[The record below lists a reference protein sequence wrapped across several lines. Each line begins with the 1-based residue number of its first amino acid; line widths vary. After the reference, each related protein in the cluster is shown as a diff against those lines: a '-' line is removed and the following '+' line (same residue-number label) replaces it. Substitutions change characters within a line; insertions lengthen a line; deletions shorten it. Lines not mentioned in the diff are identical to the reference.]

1 MEVVAAEYR
10 EVCLR
15 CRRPRTVCWCD
26 AITQVPSKTHVVF
39 IQHPREAKVP
49 ISTCRMAHLSLPN
62 SELHIGL
69 SALGNPALEALCKRR
84 GVAVLFP
91 SESATDVDLLTEA
104 PETLVVVDG
113 TWSNAKKV
121 VEKCPLLSALPRL
134 KFFPDQPGN
143 YRIRKE
149 PEAHCLATIEA
160 TAFVLGRLE
169 KSPGRFTPI
178 LTAFDAMVEKQ
189 LDYIR
194 EHPISTRHKNRKL
207 RNTVRVDPT
216 AALRDRCLV
225 VVFGEAN
232 AWPMCDPDRPLPDD
246 PELVQLVAV
255 RLSTGERFERLL
267 KPARPLG
274 PRVPLHLDLLADQIA
289 DADDRSTVIA
299 AWKDFIRPGELQL
312 GWGSF
317 CRDLL
322 EREGAAP
329 EEFLNLRSMMARL
342 LDRAPGSVESLA
354 LWLGAVL
361 PEGRGRAT
369 RRLEALAFATH
380 AALEGRIA
388 PLRLKTH
395 R

>member
-1 MEVVAAEYR
+1 MEVAVAEHR
-10 EVCLR
+10 EICLR
-15 CRRPRTVCWCD
+15 CRRPRTVCWCS
-26 AITQVPSKTHVVF
+26 AVTQVPNQTRVVF

-62 SELHIGL
+62 SELHVGIT
-69 SALGNPALEALCKRR
+69 AVGNKSLEALCARP

-91 SESATDVDLLTEA
+91 SESAVDVDALTVP

-121 VEKCPLLSALPRL
+121 VEKCPLLSRLPRL

-169 KSPGRFTPI
+169 KAPARFTPI

-194 EHPISTRHKNRKL
+194 ENPVSTRHKNRKQ
-207 RNTVRVDPT
+207 RNTVKLDPT
-216 AALRDRCLV
+216 AVLRDRELV

-232 AWPMCDPDRPLPDD
+232 AWPLCDPHRPLPDA
-246 PELVQLVAV
+246 PELVQLVAERV
-255 RLSTGERFERLL
+255 STGERFERLL
-267 KPARPLG
+267 KPVRPLG
-274 PRVPLHLDLLADQIA
+274 PRVPRHLDMIA
-289 DADDRSTVIA
+289 EEIGWAESRESVIA
-299 AWKDFIRPGELQL
+299 EWKQFIRPGDLQL

-322 EREGAAP
+322 ELEGAAP
-329 EEFLNLRSMMARL
+329 EEFVNLRSVIARVI
-342 LDRAPGSVESLA
+342 DGSPGSVEELAQSL
-354 LWLGAVL
+354 GVVL
-361 PEGRGRAT
+361 PEGKGRAL
-369 RRLEALAFATH
+369 RRLVSLAFVTRAT
-380 AALEGRIA
+380 LEGRVA
-388 PLRLKTH
+388 PVRLKND